1 MAIHEPDSIF
11 MRKNILIAAFCAV
24 LFPFCLK
31 AQTGFIGV
39 SGKDIVTAD
48 GRPFI
53 MRGTNLGN
61 WLMPEGYMFKFSKTN
76 SPKLINEAIAEL
88 IGPDEAK
95 LFWQKYQ
102 DSYITQPDIHYLK
115 SIGVNSIRIPFNYK
129 IFTSEDY
136 MGQND
141 PDRGFVLLDRVI
153 GWCKTE
159 GVYVVLDMHAAPG
172 GQTGDNIDDGYGYPF
187 LFKSEAS
194 QQLCADI
201 WKRIAGHYKNETII
215 LGYDL
220 LNEPIATY
228 FSAKELNP
236 YLEPLYKK
244 ITASIREVDKN
255 HMVILGGAQWDSNFQ
270 PFGAPFDSKL
280 IYQFHKYWTPPTK
293 AVIQDYLDFRD
304 KYNVPIYCGETGENT
319 DGWIDT
325 FKNVLEQNHVGW
337 HYWPYKKIDNTRGF
351 VTFDVPA
358 NYNQVIE
365 YAEKPRSSFEE
376 IRKATP
382 ADRDAI
388 KKALYEFIENSRF
401 EHCRVN
407 KGYVGALGF
416 KTD

>member
-1 MAIHEPDSIF
+1 
-11 MRKNILIAAFCAV
+11 MRKNTLIAVLCAV
-24 LFPFCLK
+24 LLPFCLK
-31 AQTGFIGV
+31 AQKGFIGV

-48 GRPFI
+48 GKPFI

-61 WLMPEGYMFKFSKTN
+61 WLMPEGYMFKFNKTN

-102 DSYITQPDIHYLK
+102 GSYITQPDIHYLK

-129 IFTSEDY
+129 LFTNENY

-153 GWCKTE
+153 SWCKAE
-159 GVYVVLDMHAAPG
+159 GIYVMLDMHAAPG

-187 LFKSEAS
+187 LFKSVAS

-201 WKRIAGHYKNETII
+201 WKRIADHYKNETII

-228 FSAKELNP
+228 FDANDLNP
-236 YLEPLYKK
+236 SLEPTYKF
-244 ITASIREVDKN
+244 ITAAIRTVDKN
-255 HMVILGGAQWDSNFQ
+255 HIIILGGAQWDSNFK
-270 PFGAPFDSKL
+270 PFGEPFDSKL
-280 IYQFHKYWTPPTK
+280 VYQFHKYWTPPTK

-319 DGWIDT
+319 DGWCDT
-325 FKNVLEQNHVGW
+325 FKNVLEQNHIGW
-337 HYWPYKKIDNTRGF
+337 HFWPYKKIDNTRGF
-351 VTFDVPA
+351 VTFDIPA
-358 NYNQVIE
+358 NYDRVIE

-382 ADRDAI
+382 ADREAI
-388 KKALYEFIENSRF
+388 KKALYDFIENSRF

>member
-1 MAIHEPDSIF
+1 
-11 MRKNILIAAFCAV
+11 MRKNILIAMFCAM
-24 LFPFCLK
+24 LLPFCME

-39 SGKDIVTAD
+39 NGKDIVTPD
-48 GRPFI
+48 GKPFM

-88 IGPDEAK
+88 IGPDEAR

-102 DSYITQPDIHYLK
+102 DNYITQPDIHYLK
-115 SIGVNSIRIPFNYK
+115 TIGVNSIRIPFNYK
-129 IFTSEDY
+129 IFTHENY

-159 GVYVVLDMHAAPG
+159 GIYVMLDMHAAPG

-187 LFKSEAS
+187 LFKSPAS

-201 WKRIAGHYKNETII
+201 WKRIADHYENETIV

-244 ITASIREVDKN
+244 ITAAIREVDKN
-255 HMVILGGAQWDSNFQ
+255 HIIILGGAQWDSNFK
-270 PFGAPFDSKL
+270 PFGAPFDPKL
-280 IYQFHKYWTPPTK
+280 VYQFHKYWTPPTK

-319 DGWIDT
+319 DGWVDT

-337 HYWPYKKIDNTRGF
+337 HYWPYKKLDNTRGF

-358 NYNQVIE
+358 NYSQVIE

-382 ADRDAI
+382 ADREAV
-388 KKALYEFIENSRF
+388 KKALYDFIENSRF